1 MASCVRTH
9 GAVASCVRIH
19 IACAF
24 CVGSGTCAARVR
36 PERPERLVRQ
46 DAACASGRTFFF
58 LMRWSRA
65 DGSFVEHH
73 LIQFLSSIPP
83 EIFMRDI
90 LTSYIVDVDEP
101 RPVFMLESEFQC
113 VQQITYPTGPILLGL
128 IESARTQ
135 LKTEVLPSC
144 DQFGNPKTT
153 SRLDRFYGFAKS
165 LLPQTAPSCEL
176 VTDDDWSK
184 RYQQILSQSFLTMYV
199 SDRLCCPVAP
209 LRPATPF
216 PLRLFVSC

>member
-1 MASCVRTH
+1 LTAEARSF
-9 GAVASCVRIH
+9 VAKWRS
-19 IACAF
+19 
-24 CVGSGTCAARVR
+24 
-36 PERPERLVRQ
+36 RLNI
-46 DAACASGRTFFF
+46 
-58 LMRWSRA
+58 RWSPA

-73 LIQFLSSIPP
+73 LIQFLSSISP

-101 RPVFMLESEFQC
+101 RPVFMLESEFQR
-113 VQQITYPTGPILLGL
+113 VQQITYPTGPIPLGL

-135 LKTEVLPSC
+135 LETEVLPSC

-165 LLPQTAPSCEL
+165 LLPQTETSRKL
-176 VTDDDWSK
+176 VTDDDWRK
-184 RYQQILSQSFLTMYV
+184 RYQHILSQSFLTMNV

-209 LRPATPF
+209 LRLATPF
-216 PLRLFVSC
+216 PLHLFVSTSLTLKTGIPIS